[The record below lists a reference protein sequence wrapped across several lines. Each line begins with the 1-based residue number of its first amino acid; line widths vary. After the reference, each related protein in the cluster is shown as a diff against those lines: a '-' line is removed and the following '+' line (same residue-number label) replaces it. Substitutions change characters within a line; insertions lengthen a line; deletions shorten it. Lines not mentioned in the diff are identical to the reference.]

1 MGDLALLA
9 ESTLS
14 RKDKSVKVRK
24 LHLGESG
31 MREYVRFAS
40 TGVVT
45 VFHILAILVISV
57 GIIKAM
63 LIYFKDAL
71 LGQKAREAIEESR
84 MELGH
89 SFSLGLGFLIGASI
103 VNTTVAPTWNDIGQ
117 LAAIIAIRTIL
128 NYFLL
133 REIATLG
140 LSNQV
145 KKKLFSN
152 DTNHPDRRQKEQ
164 DSQAE

>member
-1 MGDLALLA
+1 MRDF
-9 ESTLS
+9 
-14 RKDKSVKVRK
+14 VR
-24 LHLGESG
+24 LVS
-31 MREYVRFAS
+31 YWA
-40 TGVVT
+40 VT
-45 VFHILAILVISV
+45 VFHLLAILVISV

-63 LIYFKDAL
+63 FIYFKDAL
-71 LGQKAREAIEESR
+71 LGQNAREAIEESR

-140 LSNQV
+140 LSNRL
-145 KKKLFSN
+145 KKRLHLNSGKVE
-152 DTNHPDRRQKEQ
+152 DAADRTSSSGGAPNTVPSE
-164 DSQAE
+164 SP